1 MKWALAHLSCS
12 AGYFLKAACSTDK
25 LGPPEY
31 VWPLGD
37 LLMSEAAIIHTFHT
51 FVVSFPW
58 VLLRICQPSY
68 RKIHHSWFFSLHSK
82 SYESERDTQ
91 HQTHWSRH
99 FICMITQEEHWVCQ
113 CTEKKLTWYMLR
125 GIITYM
131 YWKWSTNVY
140 ARPHVQTRPKHYI
153 VQVFFNWV

>member
-12 AGYFLKAACSTDK
+12 AGHFLKAACSTDK

-58 VLLRICQPSY
+58 LLLRICQPSY
-68 RKIHHSWFFSLHSK
+68 GKIHHSWFFSLHSK
-82 SYESERDTQ
+82 SIESERDTQ
-91 HQTHWSRH
+91 HQTHWSRY
-99 FICMITQEEHWVCQ
+99 FIRMITQEEHWVCQ
-113 CTEKKLTWYMLR
+113 STEKKPYMIYVEGNNYIHVLKMVDKCVCQ
-125 GIITYM
+125 TTCPN
-131 YWKWSTNVY
+131 ST
-140 ARPHVQTRPKHYI
+140 
-153 VQVFFNWV
+153 